1 MGVGADAALYLLG
14 QIGYEGPILTQR
26 FESNVG
32 TRIRGKVLDIV
43 LSENTGVEVVGSHS
57 MARTKSWRD
66 DVRNGMQ
73 ALILQNAGNFKG
85 IWASFDGQA
94 FIIDDIL
101 AAQGMAKGDVAL
113 VSIDG
118 GAEAYRRIKDPASM
132 MTATV
137 AIPFEVMGKAA
148 VDAMERIAVG
158 GEAREAITAGPYLFM
173 NAVLVDLLQRRP
185 VPRLSVCGV
194 RRRLPPRLR
203 SRRGTVAT
211 ILSVEGAMKTF
222 GAVEALRGA
231 DLGVTRGE
239 IHAIC
244 GDNGAG
250 KSTLI
255 KLISGVEQPDAG
267 TIRLRGEAIAFTSP
281 QQALEAGIATIYQDL
296 GLAPRMTIY
305 ENIFMGSELERR
317 LLGLKCLDKR
327 AMRNESRA
335 YLDRLGIGLTNMD
348 TPVEELSGGQRQ
360 AVAICRALRWNADVI
375 IMDEPTAALGVR
387 ETEHVLDLIRMLKQR
402 GATVIVV
409 SHNMNHVAAIADRA
423 TILRSGRTQ
432 ADVSLDGVTPDALS
446 RLILSGRAA

>member
-1 MGVGADAALYLLG
+1 MAA
-14 QIGYEGPILTQR
+14 
-26 FESNVG
+26 
-32 TRIRGKVLDIV
+32 
-43 LSENTGVEVVGSHS
+43 
-57 MARTKSWRD
+57 
-66 DVRNGMQ
+66 
-73 ALILQNAGNFKG
+73 
-85 IWASFDGQA
+85 
-94 FIIDDIL
+94 
-101 AAQGMAKGDVAL
+101 
-113 VSIDG
+113 
-118 GAEAYRRIKDPASM
+118 
-132 MTATV
+132 
-137 AIPFEVMGKAA
+137 
-148 VDAMERIAVG
+148 
-158 GEAREAITAGPYLFM
+158 
-173 NAVLVDLLQRRP
+173 
-185 VPRLSVCGV
+185 
-194 RRRLPPRLR
+194 
-203 SRRGTVAT
+203 

-231 DLGVTRGE
+231 DLGVTQGE

-281 QQALEAGIATIYQDL
+281 QQALGAGIATIYQDL